1 MKLPSRRT
9 LLTLAAILISAAGM
23 VYWWQGRAPS
33 PEQRFKQQEAVVGD
47 ITQNVSANGTLSP
60 VTLVNVGTQVS
71 GTVKKLHVD
80 FNDAV
85 KAGQVLAEL
94 DDTVLAAAAG
104 QSEASIAS
112 ARASLDLA
120 QANSVANVIGAQVT
134 IITIGWNTAR
144 CLDV

>member
-1 MKLPSRRT
+1 M
-9 LLTLAAILISAAGM
+9 
-23 VYWWQGRAPS
+23 
-33 PEQRFKQQEAVVGD
+33 VGD

-60 VTLVNVGTQVS
+60 VTLVNVGTQVL
-71 GTVKKLHVD
+71 GTVKKLQND

-112 ARASLDLA
+112 ARASLDPRTG
-120 QANSVANVIGAQVT
+120 Q
-134 IITIGWNTAR
+134 
-144 CLDV
+144 